1 MRGDG
6 AARGLPDGRGRELL
20 AEGEGSD
27 LLDADS
33 LDDGS
38 GDGVA
43 ILQRS
48 DADQVRERGFA
59 AEDGLGLLVAE
70 QLSQLGAQP
79 SSPSSTW
86 RARCRATRTTRASI
100 LSAKARS

>member
-1 MRGDG
+1 VRGAG
-6 AARGLPDGRGRELL
+6 AARGLPEGRGGELL
-20 AEGEGSD
+20 AEGEGRD

-43 ILQRS
+43 ILHRS
-48 DADQVRERGFA
+48 NADEVRERGLG
-59 AEDGLGLLVAE
+59 AEDRLGLLVAE

-86 RARCRATRTTRASI
+86 WARCRATRTTRASI
-100 LSAKARS
+100 LSARARS